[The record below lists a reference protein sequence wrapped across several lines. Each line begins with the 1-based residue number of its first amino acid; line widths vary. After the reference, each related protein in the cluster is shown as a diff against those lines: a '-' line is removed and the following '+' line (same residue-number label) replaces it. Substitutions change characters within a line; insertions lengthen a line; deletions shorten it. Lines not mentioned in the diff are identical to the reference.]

1 MQMLYWYRVAADAN
15 NTEGMY
21 LLGWA
26 HHRGVGTARNLTAA
40 RELYA
45 RAVQLAGK
53 GHRARAVAP
62 MLGLVALR
70 LDALLWPVFGDDA
83 TERALG
89 SLQRK
94 LRLGQPLGFASPS
107 LRGQGEP
114 PSEEK
119 GESGHMDGYR
129 DAPGQQESLM
139 TTAGGRHYF
148 DGAAIA
154 AAVHQS
160 WDGAWTAG
168 GKALSGLD
176 YPSVEDIV
184 LVVLLVALAA
194 VCSMHRRLHTRREH

>member
-1 MQMLYWYRVAADAN
+1 MLYWYRVAADAN
-15 NTEGMY
+15 STEGLY

-26 HHRGVGTARNLTAA
+26 HHRGVGTARNVTAA
-40 RELYA
+40 RGLYA

-70 LDALLWPVFGDDA
+70 LDALLLPVFGDNA
-83 TERALG
+83 TQRALG
-89 SLQRK
+89 ALQRR
-94 LRLGQPLGFASPS
+94 LRLGAPLGFAAPS
-107 LRGQGEP
+107 LREQGES

-119 GESGHMDGYR
+119 GESGHADGYR
-129 DAPGQQESLM
+129 DAPGQRESLM
-139 TTAGGRHYF
+139 AAGGRRYF

-160 WDGAWTAG
+160 WVAAWTAAG
-168 GKALSGLD
+168 RALSGLE